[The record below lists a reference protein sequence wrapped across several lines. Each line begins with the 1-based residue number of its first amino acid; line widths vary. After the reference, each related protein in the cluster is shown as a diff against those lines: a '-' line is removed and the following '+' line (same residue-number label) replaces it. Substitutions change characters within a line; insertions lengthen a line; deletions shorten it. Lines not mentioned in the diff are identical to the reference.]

1 MQGLTLH
8 RLTLMKTKSYKQLKK
23 ELLKDKK
30 IKQAYDD
37 ISSEFLKIN
46 QRKQNQGLTL
56 ISGLNPD

>member
-1 MQGLTLH
+1 
-8 RLTLMKTKSYKQLKK
+8 MKTKSYKQLKK

-37 ISSEFLKIN
+37 IGPEFLKIN